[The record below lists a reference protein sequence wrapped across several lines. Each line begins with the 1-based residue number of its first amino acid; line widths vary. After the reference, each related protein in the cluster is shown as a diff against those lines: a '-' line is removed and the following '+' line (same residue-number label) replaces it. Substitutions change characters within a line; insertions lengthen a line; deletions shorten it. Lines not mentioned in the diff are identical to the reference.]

1 MRSIDKWRRLP
12 PARRAALP
20 EALAAVTFVRLC
32 LSFLPWRMCE
42 RVAGRLSSA
51 RMSAA
56 SAETTAQDVV
66 WAVRR
71 VSRAVP
77 GATCLTQ
84 ALAAQILLSRRGYAS
99 RLRIGVA
106 HAPGDGLRAHAW
118 LESDGIIVLGG
129 APVEAYTPLNAAARD
144 GEDLFVRHVSAVA
157 VNTGAPGRGA
167 SRPPGGNRHFTM
179 GDQ

>member
-1 MRSIDKWRRLP
+1 
-12 PARRAALP
+12 
-20 EALAAVTFVRLC
+20 
-32 LSFLPWRMCE
+32 
-42 RVAGRLSSA
+42 
-51 RMSAA
+51 MSAA
-56 SAETTAQDVV
+56 TAQTTVQDVV

-84 ALAAQILLSRRGYAS
+84 ALAAQVLLSRRGYAS

-118 LESDGIIVLGG
+118 LESDGLIVLGG
-129 APVEAYTPLNAAARD
+129 APVEAYTPLSAAAPD

-157 VNTGAPGRGA
+157 VNTGALGRGA
-167 SRPPGGNRHFTM
+167 SRPPGRNRQLTM

>member
-20 EALAAVTFVRLC
+20 EALAAVIFVRLG
-32 LSFLPWRMCE
+32 LWFLPWRIWE
-42 RVAGRLSSA
+42 RVAGRLPSA
-51 RMSAA
+51 GMSVG
-56 SAETTAQDVV
+56 SAETTAQDVA

-84 ALAAQILLSRRGYAS
+84 ALAAQFLLSRRGYAS

-106 HAPGDGLRAHAW
+106 RAPGARLRAHAW
-118 LESDGIIVLGG
+118 LESDGLIVLGG
-129 APVEAYTPLNAAARD
+129 AGVEAFTPLSAAAPA
-144 GEDLFVRHVSAVA
+144 GEDLIVRQLSATT
-157 VNTGAPGRGA
+157 VNTGAAGRGA
-167 SRPPGGNRHFTM
+167 SRLQGRNRHFTM